1 LTVGVRA
8 SIWSVVTPT
17 DRLLDT
23 LRDLL
28 TASNPGL
35 VTRDDL
41 ARLESKLDELSELLD
56 EIEARLDRGE
66 ATSD

>member
-1 LTVGVRA
+1 MGVRA